1 MLREIA
7 AYAKANPYANMHPI
21 EKLLL
26 CILPIIVMGFVQS
39 WPLIV
44 FNIICFITMHYIAQ
58 TPYKRVIRLVIE
70 ILLFYLISSV
80 ILVFDQGLAFAVVM
94 MLRGLSASLCLSL
107 FIYTTPFDLLLHYC
121 SQFES
126 IRDLCDISKS
136 VERFFVLLEDE
147 GNLIVLAMKS
157 RGGFQGFKGK
167 VHDVIRVFI
176 LIFHNTMERWKITQ
190 EVLAARSYQGKFYYG
205 EASYHFTKRSCIM
218 IIGYNTVLI
227 ILAFGIHIL

>member
-7 AYAKANPYANMHPI
+7 AYAKANSYANVHPI

-26 CILPIIVMGFVQS
+26 CILPIVVMGFVQS
-39 WPLIV
+39 WHLIA
-44 FNIICFITMHYIAQ
+44 FNIICFIAMHYIAK
-58 TPYKRVIRLVIE
+58 TPSKRVLKLVIE
-70 ILLFYLISSV
+70 ILTFYLISSI
-80 ILVFDQGLAFAVVM
+80 ILTFDKGISFAIVM

-107 FIYTTPFDLLLHYC
+107 FIYTTPFDMLLHYF

-157 RGGFQGFKGK
+157 RGGFQGIKGK
-167 VHDVIRVFI
+167 LQDMMRVFI
-176 LIFHNTMERWKITQ
+176 LIFYNTMERWKTTQ

-205 EASYHFTKRSCIM
+205 EASYSFTRRSCMVIV
-218 IIGYNTVLI
+218 GYISILILLAIVFNTW
-227 ILAFGIHIL
+227 

>member
-7 AYAKANPYANMHPI
+7 AYAKANSYANVHPI

-26 CILPIIVMGFVQS
+26 CILPIIVTGFLQS
-39 WPLIV
+39 WHLIV
-44 FNIICFITMHYIAQ
+44 FNIICFTAMHYIAK
-58 TPYKRVIRLVIE
+58 TPYKRVCKLVVE
-70 ILLFYLISSV
+70 ILTFYLLSSI
-80 ILVFDQGLAFAVVM
+80 ILVFDRGISFAILM

-107 FIYTTPFDLLLHYC
+107 FIYTTPFDMLLHYL

-157 RGGFQGFKGK
+157 RGGFQGIKGK
-167 VHDVIRVFI
+167 LQDTMRVFM
-176 LIFHNTMERWKITQ
+176 LIFYNTMKRWKITQ

-205 EASYHFTKRSCIM
+205 EASYGFTRGSSVVAVV
-218 IIGYNTVLI
+218 YNLILIVLAI
-227 ILAFGIHIL
+227 ILNI

>member
-39 WPLIV
+39 WQLIII
-44 FNIICFITMHYIAQ
+44 NIICFIGMHYMAK
-58 TPYKRVIRLVIE
+58 TPYKRVLKLVVE
-70 ILLFYLISSV
+70 ILLFYLISTV
-80 ILVFDQGLAFAVVM
+80 ILVFDKGLSFALLM

-107 FIYTTPFDLLLHYC
+107 FIYTTPFDTLLHYF

-136 VERFFVLLEDE
+136 VERFFILLEDE

-157 RGGFQGFKGK
+157 RGGFQGFKGRLHDMMK
-167 VHDVIRVFI
+167 VFMLVFY
-176 LIFHNTMERWKITQ
+176 NTMERWKITQ
-190 EVLAARSYQGKFYYG
+190 EVLAARSYKGKFHYG
-205 EASYHFTKRSCIM
+205 KASYRFTRRSAIA
-218 IIGYNTVLI
+218 IIGYNI
-227 ILAFGIHIL
+227 ILILLAVTISIW

>member
-7 AYAKANPYANMHPI
+7 AYAKANPYANVHPI

-39 WPLIV
+39 WLLLI
-44 FNIICFITMHYIAQ
+44 FNIVCFMVMHCIAQ
-58 TPYKRVIRLVIE
+58 TPYKRVIKLVIE
-70 ILLFYLISSV
+70 ILLFYLISSI
-80 ILVFDQGLAFAVVM
+80 ILVFDRGISFAILT

-107 FIYTTPFDLLLHYC
+107 FIYTTPFDFLLHYF

-157 RGGFQGFKGK
+157 RGGFQGIKGK
-167 VHDVIRVFI
+167 FHDMMRVFI
-176 LIFHNTMERWKITQ
+176 LIFYNTMERWKITQ

-205 EASYHFTKRSCIM
+205 EASYSFTRQSCMVIV
-218 IIGYNTVLI
+218 GYNLILIVLAI
-227 ILAFGIHIL
+227 VFNIW